1 MPYHSQ
7 ALKRKPPKA
16 YSYLRFS
23 TADQIR
29 GDSLRR
35 QTMLAK
41 EWCQRNNV
49 ELVEDYRDLGISA
62 FHGANADRGA
72 LRVFLQKV
80 EAGEIE
86 KGSYLIVESLDR
98 LSRTAITDAL
108 QMFLGIINS
117 GVVVITLAD
126 DKTYD
131 RERINDG
138 NFTDLIISLTIL
150 SRANEESRTKSKRL
164 SAAWS
169 NKRDMIGERKLTA
182 LCVSWLELEKD
193 RKSFRL
199 IPERVK
205 IVQEIFAMAEAG
217 KGAGSIARELNRRKV
232 PTFGRSAGW
241 HISFIKKTIENRAVI
256 GEFRPTVKREGKVVP
271 LDPVPGYYPSIIS
284 KVTFANVHRVRGVRP
299 SHRGRSP
306 FNVFSKVTFD
316 KATGATM
323 GYVNKNRE
331 KGWHYLCCSLAVRG
345 LAPYE
350 VWQYDDF
357 LGKFLFVCRKASER
371 KARPLRSKHTELD
384 LTKSELDEVEREVAN
399 LVKVLSRGYI
409 EAVESQL
416 RVLETKRAELT
427 AKVRSLESLK
437 SATRINV
444 EQIGWN
450 DLSRLRE
457 NIRATVKRITM
468 DAKSK
473 WFRTEMLDGTH
484 YTFWIKDGVAHI
496 ESDADLKV
504 RLPASSI
511 EKVQQERLEDPAA
524 ITNAPRKTSRKRVP
538 RTASKQTHRSKR

>member
-1 MPYHSQ
+1 MQNPLLP
-7 ALKRKPPKA
+7 LKRKTPKA

-35 QTMLAK
+35 QASLAD
-41 EWCQRNNV
+41 EWCLRQKV

-72 LRVFLQKV
+72 LRAFLQKV
-80 EAGEIE
+80 ESGEIE

-117 GVVVITLAD
+117 GVVVVTLAD

-150 SRANEESRTKSKRL
+150 SRANEESRTKSKRI

-169 NKRDMIGERKLTA
+169 NKRDMIGQKKLTA
-182 LCVSWLELEKD
+182 RCVSWLKLDKEREK
-193 RKSFRL
+193 FHL

-205 IVQEIFAMAEAG
+205 IVQEIFAMTAAG
-217 KGAGSIARELNRRKV
+217 KGAGFIARELNRRKV
-232 PTFGRSAGW
+232 PTFGRSKGW
-241 HISFIKKTIENRAVI
+241 HVSFVKKTIENRAVI
-256 GEFRPTVKREGKVVP
+256 GEFTPTVKRDGKVVH
-271 LDPVPGYYPSIIS
+271 LDPVPGYYPAVIS
-284 KVTFANVHRVRGVRP
+284 KAVFADVHRLRRVRP
-299 SHRGRSP
+299 SYRGRGQ
-306 FNVFSKVTFD
+306 FNVFSKVAFD
-316 KATGATM
+316 KDTGAPM
-323 GYVNKNRE
+323 GYVNKNRG
-331 KGWHYLCCSLAVRG
+331 KGWHYLCCNLAVRG
-345 LAPYE
+345 LAPYH

-371 KARPLRSKHTELD
+371 KMKPLESKNTELD
-384 LTKSELDEVEREVAN
+384 VMRAELDETEAEIAN

-416 RVLETKRAELT
+416 RSLETKRSELS
-427 AKVRSLESLK
+427 ASVRSLESLK
-437 SATRINV
+437 SATRINL
-444 EQIGWN
+444 EQVHWE
-450 DLSRLRE
+450 DLPHLQD
-457 NIRATVKRITM
+457 NIRANVKRITM

-473 WFRTEMLDGTH
+473 WFRTEMLDETH
-484 YTFWIKDGVAHI
+484 YTFWITDGVAHFVSGAEPKI
-496 ESDADLKV
+496 
-504 RLPASSI
+504 RLPEASI
-511 EKVQQERLEDPAA
+511 KKVLQEERAE
-524 ITNAPRKTSRKRVP
+524 TRERVP
-538 RTASKQTHRSKR
+538 G